1 MKKLPSPGLRV
12 EVVYFCSMERR
23 RNKRRTGATSV
34 RERAYRHIKKLISDG
49 ILEAG
54 SPISE
59 LLLAKELGSS
69 CTPIREAM
77 KQLDAE
83 GLLEQSQ
90 NGGMTVAQ
98 LKREDIIESSMSC
111 VKPLKSTQ
119 SEESRAFRCIQRI
132 AIACSSWLTN
142 CW

>member
-69 CTPIREAM
+69 RTPIREAM

-83 GLLEQSQ
+83 GLLEQ
-90 NGGMTVAQ
+90 
-98 LKREDIIESSMSC
+98 
-111 VKPLKSTQ
+111 KP
-119 SEESRAFRCIQRI
+119 ERRND
-132 AIACSSWLTN
+132 CSAAEA
-142 CW
+142 